1 MRYIIIGNHASG
13 KHKILDALEELGVEV
28 GREFTTSPTK
38 ISTSTPRPIR
48 SPNWRSRSYLR
59 IKTTLLF
66 AISSPP
72 SNEFYRGITKTEY
85 DTKKVFV
92 MTPEMLNN
100 VYASRL
106 KGDVCFIW
114 IDDPKPTRYLRFVN
128 ERRTY
133 PFEEVESKEKFHVNN
148 LQKLITKLAGDEW
161 LYFSNDEEKRIL
173 AVIYSLVKY
182 PDLIDIYTK
191 NFK

>member
-72 SNEFYRGITKTEY
+72 PMSSTAGSPRPNTIQR
-85 DTKKVFV
+85 
-92 MTPEMLNN
+92 
-100 VYASRL
+100 
-106 KGDVCFIW
+106 
-114 IDDPKPTRYLRFVN
+114 RF
-128 ERRTY
+128 
-133 PFEEVESKEKFHVNN
+133 
-148 LQKLITKLAGDEW
+148 L
-161 LYFSNDEEKRIL
+161 
-173 AVIYSLVKY
+173 
-182 PDLIDIYTK
+182 
-191 NFK
+191 